1 MVSRAVLQHAAD
13 EHAIDVLQ
21 REGSHELRRELLR
34 LDAEPAARDLP
45 VADDLL
51 EHGPGDRNRYR
62 ESYALRASARR
73 KNHAVD
79 ADQIAA
85 RVDQCAARIAEID
98 RGIGLNEILEGVD
111 AEMIA
116 AECADDAVRDR
127 VAKAERVA
135 EGEHRIADL
144 HTIER
149 SKSDRGKTL
158 AVGLED
164 GEIGLGIAAADS
176 GTHAATV
183 REHDLDVIGSLD
195 HVIVGEDVAFVAH
208 NHPGAK
214 ASRAPRFTTRE
225 PGKETTQHWVV
236 SHGIARA
243 HFLARVDVH
252 DRRHRLPRRIGEAL
266 DLRAFNR
273 RSRLLNQNYVLAGRD
288 ARKQIRPQ
296 RRDDEQSGKTDS
308 GELREEQPE
317 AAQQDK
323 PRSLSNTVDYS
334 RPTRQPPFAGNQ
346 PSRLFLWEFRAQD
359 FRRARRIPYNL

>member
-34 LDAEPAARDLP
+34 LDAEPATRDLP

-51 EHGPGDRNRYR
+51 EHGPGDRNGDR
-62 ESYALRASARR
+62 ETDALRTSARR

-85 RVDQCAARIAEID
+85 RVDQCAAGIAEID
-98 RGIGLNEILEGVD
+98 CGIGLNEILEGVD

-116 AECADDAVRDR
+116 AERADDAMRDR

-135 EGEHRIADL
+135 EREHRIADL
-144 HTIER
+144 HAVQR
-149 SKSDRGKTL
+149 SQRDGWKAF

-164 GEIGLGIAAADS
+164 GEIGLGIAAADRR
-176 GTHAATV
+176 GHAATI

-195 HVIVGEDVAFVAH
+195 DVIVGEDVAFVAH
-208 NHPGAK
+208 DHSGAEAGRSLRFAAGK
-214 ASRAPRFTTRE
+214 SR
-225 PGKETTQHWVV
+225 KEAAQQWVV
-236 SHGIARA
+236 RHRIARA
-243 HFLARVDVH
+243 HLLARVDVH
-252 DRRHRLPRRIGEAL
+252 DRRHCLPRRIGEAL

-273 RSRLLNQNYVLAGRD
+273 RARLLDQNYVLAGRD

-296 RRDDEQSGKTDS
+296 RRDDEQSGKTDR
-308 GELREEQPE
+308 GELREEQPK
-317 AAQQDK
+317 AAQQGK
-323 PRSLSNTVDYS
+323 PRSLSNTLDYS